1 MMKTKEEMMK
11 EAIKMGLNAG
21 AAGCI
26 AVFTAE
32 ELEALLGDSKPAE
45 PQKDEMELRKEVI
58 AQVYVDQID
67 DLIDKLDALGY
78 DVILNG
84 DSLDT
89 YASMGI
95 DHENKVVDIATW

>member
-32 ELEALLGDSKPAE
+32 ELEMILGDSKPAE
-45 PQKDEMELRKEVI
+45 PQKDDMELRKEII

-67 DLIDKLDALGY
+67 DLLDKLDALGY

-84 DSLDT
+84 ET

-95 DHENKVVDIATW
+95 VEIDHKNKVVDIATW

>member
-32 ELEALLGDSKPAE
+32 ELEILLGDSKPAE
-45 PQKDEMELRKEVI
+45 PQKDEKELRKEII
-58 AQVYVDQID
+58 AQVYVDQIGE
-67 DLIDKLDALGY
+67 LIDRLDTLGY
-78 DVILNG
+78 DVIVNG
-84 DSLDT
+84 ESYET
-89 YASMGI
+89 YDGIEI
-95 DHENKVVDIATW
+95 DHKNKVVDITTW

>member
-32 ELEALLGDSKPAE
+32 ELEMILNNSKPTE
-45 PQKDEMELRKEVI
+45 PQKDEKELRKEII
-58 AQVYVDQID
+58 AQVYAEQINE
-67 DLIDKLDALGY
+67 LIDRLDALGY
-78 DVILNG
+78 DVIVNG
-84 DSLDT
+84 ESHET
-89 YASMGI
+89 YDGIEI
-95 DHENKVVDIATW
+95 DHKNKVVDITTW